1 MTILVAYVPRPQGQA
16 ALEKGIEIANRRQE
30 RLMVVNASAGGTKVD
45 SSMADDLDVQ
55 RVEPLLEGVTP

>member
-1 MTILVAYVPRPQGQA
+1 
-16 ALEKGIEIANRRQE
+16 
-30 RLMVVNASAGGTKVD
+30 MVVNASAGGTKVD